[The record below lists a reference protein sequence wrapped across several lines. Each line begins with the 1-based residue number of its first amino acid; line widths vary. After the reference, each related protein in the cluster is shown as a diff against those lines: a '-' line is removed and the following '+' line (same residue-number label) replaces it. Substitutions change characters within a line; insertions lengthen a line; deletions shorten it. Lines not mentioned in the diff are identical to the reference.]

1 MSAFN
6 SSKKYSSTNSSTSS
20 NSSTA
25 KKAPNKLYTKEINS
39 LIEKIIKSKKNTFRL
54 TQLHAFNQ
62 HVYNNNNNINSN
74 NNLNSN
80 SEKLTKQ
87 NYSLNKE
94 NNDIK
99 SLKISKHYHTKSKT
113 NQSKSDTS
121 SINEPQSISII
132 SNNIGNSSNSKVSE
146 FTKLLEEFIEMHNSN
161 KKLSPSDKVR
171 RSGLFIEILKFVKQ
185 EKDLS
190 NIIFDN
196 EQFINQIME
205 MISIVNFSHVRAY
218 PKYKVTDSNYNIIE
232 ANLSKQIIEEFAM
245 NENDNNNG
253 NVPSMIR
260 IKNENWQDI
269 LNLYDIFIVLLNNI
283 PTESLLISKI
293 PLKFISDLVLALQ
306 TLDNEE
312 RIIIKLIIYKIY
324 ISSLTYRKF
333 ILKNISNILIDIT
346 RDENSNLLCLGEC
359 LDLLKCIILGAKK
372 PINEKYMSLI
382 KDIICPLLK
391 CKNIYKQNIL
401 KEMIYKLMAFDKNVL
416 QEILNYLIKTWP
428 VRYPDRII
436 TYLDIL
442 ENIFT
447 NNLTSNLDE
456 TLLNKVFRKI
466 KICFSDLSFL
476 IADRS
481 LIFFKNEN
489 FIVELYKSNLQL
501 SFLSK
506 LVENI
511 ENHWSQEIKIISRI
525 VISRLSKRDEKLLN
539 NLSETEKKIIDDFKF
554 DINES
559 EDIWDIQFNLKGD

>member
-171 RSGLFIEILKFVKQ
+171 RSGLFIEILKFLKQ

-196 EQFINQIME
+196 EQFVNNILEIV
-205 MISIVNFSHVRAY
+205 SIVNFAHIRAY

-232 ANLSKQIIEEFAM
+232 ANLSKQIIEEFAV

-260 IKNENWQDI
+260 IKNECWQDI

-333 ILKNISNILIDIT
+333 ILKNISNILF
-346 RDENSNLLCLGEC
+346 NKFSSKLLVKLFV
-359 LDLLKCIILGAKK
+359 KIFSKISKYVIILSG
-372 PINEKYMSLI
+372 YLTGQVLI
-382 KDIICPLLK
+382 K
-391 CKNIYKQNIL
+391 
-401 KEMIYKLMAFDKNVL
+401 
-416 QEILNYLIKTWP
+416 
-428 VRYPDRII
+428 
-436 TYLDIL
+436 
-442 ENIFT
+442 
-447 NNLTSNLDE
+447 
-456 TLLNKVFRKI
+456 
-466 KICFSDLSFL
+466 
-476 IADRS
+476 
-481 LIFFKNEN
+481 
-489 FIVELYKSNLQL
+489 
-501 SFLSK
+501 
-506 LVENI
+506 
-511 ENHWSQEIKIISRI
+511 
-525 VISRLSKRDEKLLN
+525 
-539 NLSETEKKIIDDFKF
+539 
-554 DINES
+554 
-559 EDIWDIQFNLKGD
+559 

>member
-171 RSGLFIEILKFVKQ
+171 RSGLFIEILKFLKQ

-196 EQFINQIME
+196 EQFVNNILEIV
-205 MISIVNFSHVRAY
+205 SIVNFAHIRAY

-232 ANLSKQIIEEFAM
+232 ANLSKQIIEEFAV

-260 IKNENWQDI
+260 IKNECWQDI

-372 PINEKYMSLI
+372 PIHEKYMSLI

-456 TLLNKVFRKI
+456 NLLNKIFRKI

>member
-1 MSAFN
+1 MSTFT
-6 SSKKYSSTNSSTSS
+6 SKKYSSSNSS
-20 NSSTA
+20 NSSNSSSS

-39 LIEKIIKSKKNTFRL
+39 LIEKIIKSKKNTFRI

-62 HVYNNNNNINSN
+62 HVYNNNNNNI
-74 NNLNSN
+74 N
-80 SEKLTKQ
+80 SEKITKQ

-121 SINEPQSISII
+121 SINEPQSISIV
-132 SNNIGNSSNSKVSE
+132 SNNI
-146 FTKLLEEFIEMHNSN
+146 EFIEMNNSN
-161 KKLSPSDKVR
+161 KNLSPSDKVR

-196 EQFINQIME
+196 EQFVNQIIE

-232 ANLSKQIIEEFAM
+232 ANLSKQIIEEFAI

-346 RDENSNLLCLGEC
+346 RDENTNLLCLGEC

-372 PINEKYMSLI
+372 PINEKYISII

-391 CKNIYKQNIL
+391 CKNIYKQSIL
-401 KEMIYKLMAFDKNVL
+401 KEMIYKFMSFDKNIL
-416 QEILNYLIKTWP
+416 QEILNYLIRTWP

-447 NNLTSNLDE
+447 NNLTGNIDE
-456 TLLNKVFRKI
+456 DLLNKIFRKI

-511 ENHWSQEIKIISRI
+511 EKHWSQEIKIISRI
-525 VISRLSKRDEKLLN
+525 VISRLSKRDDKLLN
-539 NLSETEKKIIDDFKF
+539 NLSESEKKIIDDFKF

>member
-1 MSAFN
+1 MSTFN
-6 SSKKYSSTNSSTSS
+6 TSKKYSSSNSS
-20 NSSTA
+20 NSSNSSSS

-39 LIEKIIKSKKNTFRL
+39 LIEKIIKSKKNTFRI

-62 HVYNNNNNINSN
+62 HVYNNNNN
-74 NNLNSN
+74 NLNSN
-80 SEKLTKQ
+80 SEKITKQ

-99 SLKISKHYHTKSKT
+99 SFKISKHYHTKSKT

-121 SINEPQSISII
+121 SINEPQSISIV
-132 SNNIGNSSNSKVSE
+132 SNNIGNSTNPKISDFSKI
-146 FTKLLEEFIEMHNSN
+146 LEEFIEMNNSN
-161 KKLSPSDKVR
+161 KNLSPSDKVR

-293 PLKFISDLVLALQ
+293 PLKFISDLVFALQ

-346 RDENSNLLCLGEC
+346 RDENTNLLCLGEC

-372 PINEKYMSLI
+372 PINEKYMSI
-382 KDIICPLLK
+382 IRDIICPLLK
-391 CKNIYKQNIL
+391 CKNIYKQSIL
-401 KEMIYKLMAFDKNVL
+401 KEMIYKLMSFDKNVL
-416 QEILNYLIKTWP
+416 QEILKYLIKTWP

-442 ENIFT
+442 ENIFN

-456 TLLNKVFRKI
+456 DLLNKVFRKI

-489 FIVELYKSNLQL
+489 FILELYKSNLQL

-511 ENHWSQEIKIISRI
+511 EKHWSQEIKIISRI
-525 VISRLSKRDEKLLN
+525 VISRLSKRDDKLLN
-539 NLSETEKKIIDDFKF
+539 NLSESEKKIIDDFKF

>member
-62 HVYNNNNNINSN
+62 HVYNNNNINSN

-171 RSGLFIEILKFVKQ
+171 RSGLFIEILKFLKQ

-196 EQFINQIME
+196 EQFVNNILE
-205 MISIVNFSHVRAY
+205 MVSIVNFAHVRAY

-232 ANLSKQIIEEFAM
+232 ETLSKQIIEEFTV

-253 NVPSMIR
+253 N
-260 IKNENWQDI
+260 E
-269 LNLYDIFIVLLNNI
+269 
-283 PTESLLISKI
+283 
-293 PLKFISDLVLALQ
+293 
-306 TLDNEE
+306 
-312 RIIIKLIIYKIY
+312 
-324 ISSLTYRKF
+324 
-333 ILKNISNILIDIT
+333 
-346 RDENSNLLCLGEC
+346 
-359 LDLLKCIILGAKK
+359 
-372 PINEKYMSLI
+372 
-382 KDIICPLLK
+382 
-391 CKNIYKQNIL
+391 
-401 KEMIYKLMAFDKNVL
+401 
-416 QEILNYLIKTWP
+416 
-428 VRYPDRII
+428 
-436 TYLDIL
+436 
-442 ENIFT
+442 
-447 NNLTSNLDE
+447 
-456 TLLNKVFRKI
+456 
-466 KICFSDLSFL
+466 
-476 IADRS
+476 
-481 LIFFKNEN
+481 
-489 FIVELYKSNLQL
+489 
-501 SFLSK
+501 
-506 LVENI
+506 
-511 ENHWSQEIKIISRI
+511 H
-525 VISRLSKRDEKLLN
+525 
-539 NLSETEKKIIDDFKF
+539 
-554 DINES
+554 
-559 EDIWDIQFNLKGD
+559 